1 MKKVMFALTSL
12 GALLITIVIAAVIA
26 VAIAVGSDNTGS
38 GMENAGFGGGIAD
51 NAPVPAEY
59 RTLILN
65 NIGKYGCAEV
75 TASLIAAQIY
85 SESSFD
91 PTAQSF
97 EWVKDP
103 KTGEKVKKPIADG
116 IAQFIPTTWAEHGVD
131 GNGDGVK
138 DVWNPQDAIP
148 AAIAYDCYL
157 ADQVK
162 DVAGDKTD
170 NMLAAYNAGPYAVQK
185 AGGIP
190 PITETRNYVKAIRD
204 LAGKWAALDSGGNVP
219 LPQGSGGA
227 AQAIATART
236 ALDTMYQYG
245 GDCKPPFD
253 HARNNGCDC
262 SSLMQYA
269 WASAGVNLPRVT
281 FDQVKSGTHVSDV
294 SRLAPGDL
302 LFTPGSDG
310 SASAPGHVGMY
321 IGNNEVIEAPRTGK
335 PVRITPLSQW
345 TGSAGPM
352 NTIVEMRHIG

>member
-1 MKKVMFALTSL
+1 MKQVMSALGCL
-12 GALLITIVIAAVIA
+12 GALLLTIIIAAVIA
-26 VAIAVGSDNTGS
+26 VAMAIGSDNTS
-38 GMENAGFGGGIAD
+38 DGMENAGFGGGIAEG
-51 NAPVPAEY
+51 APVPAEV
-59 RTLILN
+59 RSLILS

-75 TASLIAAQIY
+75 TPSLIAAQLF
-85 SESSFD
+85 SESGFD
-91 PTAQSF
+91 RDAQS
-97 EWVKDP
+97 KD
-103 KTGEKVKKPIADG
+103 KNGTPIADG
-116 IAQFIPTTWAEHGVD
+116 IAQFIPGTWATQGVD

-157 ADQVK
+157 AKQVTN
-162 DVAGDKTD
+162 VGGDKTD

-190 PITETRNYVKAIRD
+190 PIPETRDYVKKIRD
-204 LAGKWAALDSGGNVP
+204 LAAKWAAIDDGGGVP
-219 LPQGSGGA
+219 LPTGSGGA
-227 AQAIATART
+227 AQAIATAKT

-253 HARNNGCDC
+253 HARNRGCDC

-281 FDQVKSGTHVSDV
+281 TDQVRSGTAVKDV
-294 SRLAPGDL
+294 SQLAPGDL
-302 LFTPGSDG
+302 VFTPGSDG

-321 IGNNEVIEAPRTGK
+321 IGNSQVIEAPRTGK
-335 PVRITPLSQW
+335 PVRLTPLSQW

-352 NTIVEMRHIG
+352 NTIVAMRHIG

>member
-12 GALLITIVIAAVIA
+12 GGLLLTIVIAAVVA
-26 VAIAVGSDNTGS
+26 VAMAMGSDNTSG

-51 NAPVPAEY
+51 DAPVPAEY
-59 RTLILN
+59 RALILN

-85 SESSFD
+85 NESSFN

-97 EWVKDP
+97 EWVEDP
-103 KTGEKVKKPIADG
+103 KTGKKVKKPIADG
-116 IAQFIPTTWAEHGVD
+116 IAQFIPTTWAAHGVD

-190 PITETRNYVKAIRD
+190 PIKETRNYVKKIRD
-204 LAGKWAALDSGGNVP
+204 LAGKWAALNSGGNIP

-227 AQAIATART
+227 AQAIATAKT
-236 ALDTMYQYG
+236 ALGTMYQWG
-245 GDCKPPFD
+245 GNCKPPFD
-253 HARNNGCDC
+253 HGRNNGCDC
-262 SSLMQYA
+262 SSLMQFA
-269 WASAGVNLPRVT
+269 WDSAGVNLPRVT
-281 FDQVKSGTHVSDV
+281 YDQVRQGSPVASVSQL
-294 SRLAPGDL
+294 RPGDL
-302 LFTPGSDG
+302 LFSRSGPSG
-310 SASAPGHVGMY
+310 PEHVGMY
-321 IGNNEVIEAPRTGK
+321 IGLNAKGEPEVIDAPKTGL
-335 PVRITPLSQW
+335 PVRIKPLSYW
-345 TGSAGPM
+345 TSQIIA
-352 NTIVEMRHIG
+352 MRHIG

>member
-1 MKKVMFALTSL
+1 MKQVMSALGCL
-12 GALLITIVIAAVIA
+12 GALLLTIIIAAVIA
-26 VAIAVGSDNTGS
+26 VAMAVGSDNTS
-38 GMENAGFGGGIAD
+38 DGMENAGFGGGIAKS
-51 NAPVPAEY
+51 APVPDEV
-59 RTLILN
+59 RSLILK

-75 TASLIAAQIY
+75 TPSLIAAQLF
-85 SESSFD
+85 SESGFD
-91 PTAQSF
+91 RDAQS
-97 EWVKDP
+97 KD
-103 KTGEKVKKPIADG
+103 KNGKPIADG
-116 IAQFIPTTWAEHGVD
+116 IAQFIPGTWATQGVD

-157 ADQVK
+157 AKQVTN
-162 DVAGDKTD
+162 VGGDKTD

-190 PITETRNYVKAIRD
+190 PIPETRTYVKKIRD
-204 LAGKWAALDSGGNVP
+204 LAAKWAILDDSGGVP
-219 LPQGSGGA
+219 LPTGSGGA
-227 AQAIATART
+227 AQAIATAKT

-253 HARNNGCDC
+253 QARNRGCDC

-281 FDQVKSGTHVSDV
+281 TDQVRSGTAVKDV
-294 SRLAPGDL
+294 SQLAPGDL
-302 LFTPGSDG
+302 VFTPGSDG

-321 IGNNEVIEAPRTGK
+321 IGNSQVIEAPRTGK
-335 PVRITPLSQW
+335 PVRLTPLSQW

-352 NTIVEMRHIG
+352 NTIVAMRHIG

>member
-12 GALLITIVIAAVIA
+12 GGLLITIVIAAVIA
-26 VAIAVGSDNTGS
+26 VAMAVGNDNTS
-38 GMENAGFGGGIAD
+38 GGLENVGFGGGIAD

-59 RTLILN
+59 RTIILN
-65 NIGKYGCAEV
+65 NIGKYGCAQV
-75 TASLIAAQIY
+75 TPSLIAAQLD

-91 PTAQSF
+91 PSAQS
-97 EWVKDP
+97 KDRN
-103 KTGEKVKKPIADG
+103 GNPIADG
-116 IAQFIPTTWAEHGVD
+116 IAQFTPDTWATQGVD

-138 DVWNPQDAIP
+138 DVWNAQDAIP

-162 DVAGDKTD
+162 GVAGDSTD

-190 PITETRNYVKAIRD
+190 PITETRDYVKKIRD
-204 LAGKWAALDSGGNVP
+204 LAAQWAAIDNSGNVP
-219 LPQGSGGA
+219 LPSGSGGA
-227 AQAIATART
+227 AQAIATAKT
-236 ALDTMYQYG
+236 ALGTMYQFG

-253 HARNNGCDC
+253 QARNNGCDC

-294 SRLAPGDL
+294 SQLAPGDL
-302 LFTPGSDG
+302 VFTPGSDG
-310 SASAPGHVGMY
+310 TASAPGHVGMY
-321 IGNNEVIEAPRTGK
+321 IGNSQVIEAPHTGAA
-335 PVRITPLSQW
+335 VRLTPLSQW
-345 TGSAGPM
+345 TGSAGAM